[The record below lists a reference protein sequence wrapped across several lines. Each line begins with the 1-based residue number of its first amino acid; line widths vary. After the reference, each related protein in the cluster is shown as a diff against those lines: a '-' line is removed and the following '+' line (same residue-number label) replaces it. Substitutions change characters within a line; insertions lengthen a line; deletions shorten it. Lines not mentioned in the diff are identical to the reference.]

1 VSETARA
8 TSRERDLAALAR
20 RLYTRAGWTLPWL
33 GLLLA
38 GLIWEFVA
46 RVIVRSQLLFATLT
60 STLAAAWDLF
70 ASGSIYPH
78 LAISAQEFAIGFV
91 ISVIGGVALGAVF
104 AAVPPVGRL
113 FSGVVQAA
121 YATPLIAVAP
131 LLIVLF
137 GIGIPSKIIVVVLL
151 AVFPVLISTE
161 SAFRSINPEYIET
174 ALAFGAGRF
183 QVLRK
188 VVLPAAS
195 IGILTG
201 VRLAVGRGIIGVVVG
216 EIFGS
221 FSGLG
226 FLIVQYSQAFQTA
239 KTLAVVLILAVIGV
253 VTNVGLLHLENRLS
267 PWRQSKRAGTRIDA
281 E

>member
-1 VSETARA
+1 
-8 TSRERDLAALAR
+8 
-20 RLYTRAGWTLPWL
+20 
-33 GLLLA
+33 LLA

-60 STLAAAWDLF
+60 STLAALWDLF

-91 ISVIGGVALGAVF
+91 ISAIGGVALGAVF

-113 FSGVVQAA
+113 FSGIVQAA

-161 SAFRSINPEYIET
+161 SAFRSINPEYVET
-174 ALAFGAGRF
+174 AVAFGAGRF

-221 FSGLG
+221 FNGLG

-253 VTNVGLLHLENRLS
+253 VTNNGLLRLENRLS
-267 PWRQSKRAGTRIDA
+267 PWRQSKGAGRRIDA